1 MNFKIDTKEKFQV
14 ICLLEENLSVNMADD
29 LKELFERCQQ
39 ATTKNVIVN
48 MANVQQVSEAA
59 AEIIVK
65 VQTEFYD
72 AGHSFVLC
80 SVQKTVED
88 IFEQAG
94 YLELLNITPTESEAW
109 DIVQMEE
116 IEREFLNDDTFP
128 SDN

>member
-29 LKELFERCQQ
+29 LKELFERCRQ
-39 ATTKNVIVN
+39 ANTKNVIVN
-48 MANVQQVSEAA
+48 MANVQQVSEAT

-80 SVQKTVED
+80 SVQKPVED
-88 IFEQAG
+88 NFEKAG

-116 IEREFLNDDTFP
+116 IEREFLNDDTFQ